1 MGDTADTPATAPD
14 RVWRRGRA
22 WRLAGALVGVV
33 LLGAAARAVWMN
45 ADAFERVRTGLGGAP
60 GSSVVLL
67 AALPL
72 VSWLLT
78 TGVFVA
84 LFSARARVGVAD
96 MAALVGSSWLLNYL
110 PLSPGLVARV
120 AYQKRAMGI
129 PVRISARVVV
139 ESIVAGLAGGA
150 VLLAEIAGGARVLG
164 APLPPGVGG
173 VLLCLGVLGLL
184 GACARGWIPTLAGA
198 GSLAVLLKYVDTL
211 AWSLRYWTIFGVL
224 GVPVSASQAVAIA
237 LVAQVSMLVP
247 GLGNGLGLREWTVG
261 LLASSLPAWWG
272 VGGTGDGATEGGA
285 GAGGA
290 ALALALAADLTLR
303 AFEVGCAV
311 VAGLWGGVRLAR
323 RRTGFVS
330 RS

>member
-1 MGDTADTPATAPD
+1 MGDTTDTAAPTPAT
-14 RVWRRGRA
+14 RWSRGRA
-22 WRLAGALVGVV
+22 WRLAGALLGVL
-33 LLGAAARAVWMN
+33 LLGAAVRAVWVN
-45 ADAFERVRTGLGGAP
+45 ADAFDRVRAGLADAP
-60 GSSVVLL
+60 TPSLVLL
-67 AALPL
+67 ALLPCL
-72 VSWLLT
+72 SWLLT
-78 TGVFVA
+78 TGVFVT
-84 LFSARARVGVAD
+84 LFAPRARVRATD
-96 MAALVGSSWLLNYL
+96 MAALVGASWLLNYL

-120 AYQKRAMGI
+120 AYQKQAMGI
-129 PVRISARVVV
+129 PVRTSARVVL
-139 ESIVAGLAGGA
+139 ESILAGLAGGA
-150 VLLAEIAGGARVLG
+150 VLLAEIAGGASVLG

-173 VLLCLGVLGLL
+173 VLLCLGALGLL
-184 GACARGWIPTLAGA
+184 GACARGWVPTLAAA

-211 AWSLRYWTIFGVL
+211 AWSLRYWTIFGLL

-272 VGGTGDGATEGGA
+272 AGGTGGGA
-285 GAGGA
+285 IVAGP

-311 VAGLWGGVRLAR
+311 LAGLWGGVRLAR

>member
-1 MGDTADTPATAPD
+1 
-14 RVWRRGRA
+14 
-22 WRLAGALVGVV
+22 V

-45 ADAFERVRTGLGGAP
+45 ADAFGRVRTGLGDAP
-60 GSSVVLL
+60 WASVALL

-84 LFSARARVGVAD
+84 LFSARARVGAAD

-120 AYQKRAMGI
+120 AYQKGAMGI
-129 PVRISARVVV
+129 PVRTSARVVV

-150 VLLAEIAGGARVLG
+150 VLLAEIAGGAKVLG
-164 APLPPGVGG
+164 VALPAGAGG
-173 VLLCLGVLGLL
+173 VLLCLGALGLL
-184 GACARGWIPTLAGA
+184 GACARGRVPVLAAA
-198 GSLAVLLKYVDTL
+198 GLLAVLLKYVDTL

-272 VGGTGDGATEGGA
+272 AGEAGGWAAVGGA
-285 GAGGA
+285 GP

-303 AFEVGCAV
+303 VFEVGCAV